1 MYDPI
6 DLRDVFVSYSS
17 SDDTVAV
24 DLVSRLEARNVS
36 CWMAPRDVRP
46 GTTYADALY
55 YAIEAAPV
63 FVVLMSTAANSSD
76 HIARELEIANQMEKR
91 IVPVRLED
99 FAATGAFFALSVAD
113 IDASG
118 KWYSEKLGLGV
129 IMQPQLRGPGAVMVL
144 EGGGLIVAL
153 VQHDEAL
160 PLSRLTPDRSD
171 AFKVHGHFKG
181 GVIVKDLDKALALLK
196 SRDVPIAFG
205 PYAAKQGRRANF
217 IIRDNAGNLIHF
229 FGPA

>member
-1 MYDPI
+1 MSG
-6 DLRDVFVSYSS
+6 VEN
-17 SDDTVAV
+17 
-24 DLVSRLEARNVS
+24 EANS
-36 CWMAPRDVRP
+36 HLPRHALPHNPRMKAKP
-46 GTTYADALY
+46 GR
-55 YAIEAAPV
+55 
-63 FVVLMSTAANSSD
+63 TAAVAAWLA
-76 HIARELEIANQMEKR
+76 IAAHAETAPPQQEPQ
-91 IVPVRLED
+91 PVLT
-99 FAATGAFFALSVAD
+99 ATGAFFALSVAD

-129 IMQPQLRGPGAVMVL
+129 IMQPQRSGPGAVMVL
-144 EGGGLIVAL
+144 EGGGLIVEL

-181 GVIVKDLDKALALLK
+181 GVIVKDLDKTLALLK

-205 PYAAKQGRRANF
+205 PYPAKEGRRANF